1 MEETIGIDIGL
12 NDCYVGVWRNS
23 SVDICINEVGNY
35 ATPFMIS
42 FKGKDIYV
50 GVAAHNE
57 LERNPKN
64 TIYGIRKLI
73 GKKFNDSGV
82 QNFMKTVPYKIEK
95 DSNNEKINVIVENN
109 GEIKKYYPEDFY
121 WMILQKLKE
130 YAENFRGVEVRNVV
144 LTIPTYFN
152 KNQIELIKNICE
164 DVGFKDIKI
173 IYEPIAACIAYNFNL
188 NNKRNILVF
197 SMDSN
202 ELDITILKLE
212 NRDFKI
218 LGTSHDNFGEDDFID
233 KLLQYTINDF
243 KESTDIDISNNKRA
257 IKRLRRE
264 CESAINGLRKTSEY
278 TIDIDQL
285 MGDEDYF
292 KDITQS
298 TFKSSC
304 LNLFD
309 NCIIHIENALNNSKL
324 NKFDIDNIIFAR
336 GSLYFPLL
344 RETVQNF
351 FEGKEIWQSL
361 NSLEIYAYGA
371 TLYGNIIKNKLSLGI
386 DKGDNIMEIIIP
398 KNFEIPY
405 ENSITFKYY
414 QSSINLKIYE
424 GERKIAK
431 YNKLLGEFPIN
442 LSLEEKNEIKV
453 TFKLSIKGILL
464 IEVEENGN
472 YQSFTIEYNINIDE
486 EKVKSIID
494 EAEKYEKED
503 EYEIK
508 KILEIEEYK
517 KKVYILEKE
526 NKELKENQESL
537 KNQLILEKKTF
548 ENTLKRR
555 NYEYEEIN
563 RNYRELIKKKKE
575 LEEEL
580 EKIKSKNKFK

>member
-1 MEETIGIDIGL
+1 
-12 NDCYVGVWRNS
+12 
-23 SVDICINEVGNY
+23 
-35 ATPFMIS
+35 MIS
-42 FKGKDIYV
+42 FTGKDIYV
-50 GVAAHNE
+50 GVAARNVS
-57 LERNPKN
+57 ERYPKN

-73 GKKFNDSGV
+73 GKKFNDSEV

-95 DSNNEKINVIVENN
+95 DSNNEKINIIVENN
-109 GEIKKYYPEDFY
+109 GKIQKYYPEDFY
-121 WMILQKLKE
+121 GMILQKLKE
-130 YAENFRGVEVRNVV
+130 YAENFQRVEVRNVV

-152 KNQIELIKNICE
+152 KNQIELIKNQCE
-164 DVGFKDIKI
+164 VVGFKDIKI
-173 IYEPIAACIAYNFNL
+173 IYEPIAACIAFDFNL
-188 NNKRNILVF
+188 NNNRNILVF

-218 LGTSHDNFGEDDFID
+218 SGTSHDNFGGNDFTNE
-233 KLLQYTINDF
+233 LLQYTINDF
-243 KESTDIDISNNKRA
+243 KERTNIDISNNKRA

-264 CESAINGLRKTSEY
+264 CESALNELGKFREEY
-278 TIDIDQL
+278 IIDIEQL
-285 MGDEDYF
+285 MGDEDYLF
-292 KDITQS
+292 EISKS
-298 TFKSSC
+298 TFKSLC
-304 LNLFD
+304 ENLFD
-309 NCIIHIENALNNSKL
+309 HCIIHIEKVLNNSKL
-324 NKFDIDNIIFAR
+324 NKSDINNIIFAR
-336 GSLYFPLL
+336 GSSNFPLL

-351 FEGKEIWQSL
+351 FDGKEIWRSL

-398 KNFEIPY
+398 KNFRIPY

-442 LSLEEKNEIKV
+442 LFLEEKKEIKV

-472 YQSFTIEYNINIDE
+472 NQTFTIKYNINIDE
-486 EKVKSIID
+486 EKVKRLID

-537 KNQLILEKKTF
+537 KNQLKTF
-548 ENTLKRR
+548 ENTLKRK

-563 RNYRELIKKKKE
+563 RNYKELIKKKKE

-580 EKIKSKNKFK
+580 EKIKSKNKFN